1 MASTNKDDSVTEYL
15 KFNLEQLNR
24 SVLLTIVDAAQNG
37 QQQILEQMGVDAETA
52 AALRKLPLD
61 ALNRGRSFR
70 ATIMD
75 IKIHPKKFQLYLRH
89 IATETDVEETI
100 DLAVKLGFRQTML
113 YRLCGLSRRDYD
125 IRRKAQGL
133 PPHATGRIQSLN
145 EEEEIRV
152 IEMWMFYSDQNKEDS
167 ILKRLVRIAETTGY
181 RAQAIWNALEAAGID
196 WE

>member
-1 MASTNKDDSVTEYL
+1 MATDNDYSVMEHL

-37 QQQILEQMGVDAETA
+37 QQQILEQMGIDGETA
-52 AALRKLPLD
+52 SQLRKLPLD
-61 ALNRGRSFR
+61 SLNRGRSFR

-89 IATETDVEETI
+89 IATESDFEATI
-100 DLAVKLGFRQTML
+100 DHAVKLGFRQTML
-113 YRLCGLSRRDYD
+113 YKLCGLSRRDYD

-133 PPHATGRIQSLN
+133 PSHATGRIESLS
-145 EEEEIRV
+145 EDEEIRV
-152 IEMWMFYSDQNKEDS
+152 IEMWGQHSVKYAGDS
-167 ILKRLVRIAETTGY
+167 ILKRLVRIAESTGY
-181 RAQAIWNALEAAGID
+181 RAEAIWNALEAAEVE